1 MSSLKTGFAPR
12 PQVSTLSR
20 PVENFSKPGGLQ
32 TRPGGGESV
41 TKRNAPDSSGDRW
54 LGPRQPPTESSNDR
68 WLSHRPPG
76 GGIERG
82 HGHGH
87 ELPGSRPMPPHSSGD
102 RWLGA
107 PVADS
112 FTPAAPTSSKP
123 RGFPVF

>member
-12 PQVSTLSR
+12 PQFSTISR
-20 PVENFSKPGGLQ
+20 PVENFSKPGG
-32 TRPGGGESV
+32 GGESV
-41 TKRNAPDSSGDRW
+41 TKRNGPNSSGDRW

-76 GGIERG
+76 GGIE

-87 ELPGSRPMPPHSSGD
+87 MPGSRPMPPHSSGD

-107 PVADS
+107 PVTSDS
-112 FTPAAPTSSKP
+112 FTPATPSSKP